1 MPLDPN
7 RLLERAF
14 AACAADDVASL
25 MEERYDPDL
34 VFERGRE
41 LAQILVPLARG
52 FAYQMKEYEET
63 AYRAERMNEPRA
75 VKL

>member
-14 AACAADDVASL
+14 ASCAADDVASL
-25 MEERYDPDL
+25 MEERFDPDL

-41 LAQILVPLARG
+41 LAQILIPLSRG
-52 FAYQMKEYEET
+52 FVYELKEYEQRE
-63 AYRAERMNEPRA
+63 YRAERRNEPRA